1 MDLSDWFKG
10 FEKGIAR
17 LSSEQR
23 AAFFSECSKNCVD
36 GGVLSIYRKLYK
48 DANGDMDVFFQ
59 MADELTGS
67 KKRDCRERSCLSSYF
82 LGIVLVA
89 CVKKDMSPHLCFVNV
104 HVRVF
109 FILCKTF
116 GKNRNLE

>member
-59 MADELTGS
+59 MADELC
-67 KKRDCRERSCLSSYF
+67 KKGYVTTPLLCECSRQS
-82 LGIVLVA
+82 VLYSLQNLWKEQKFRVT
-89 CVKKDMSPHLCFVNV
+89 LC
-104 HVRVF
+104 HS
-109 FILCKTF
+109 ILQGGQNCKI
-116 GKNRNLE
+116 KIELI

>member
-1 MDLSDWFKG
+1 MNMRTITFNEL
-10 FEKGIAR
+10 
-17 LSSEQR
+17 
-23 AAFFSECSKNCVD
+23 
-36 GGVLSIYRKLYK
+36 RKIK
-48 DANGDMDVFFQ
+48 DSLPSGSMHRI
-59 MADELTGS
+59 ADE
-67 KKRDCRERSCLSSYF
+67 
-82 LGIVLVA
+82 LVA

>member
-59 MADELTGS
+59 MADESPGVKSEIVEKGRVYHLI
-67 KKRDCRERSCLSSYF
+67 F
-82 LGIVLVA
+82 LECTCGL
-89 CVKKDMSPHLCFVNV
+89 CKKDMSPHLCFVNV

-116 GKNRNLE
+116 GKNKNLE

>member
-59 MADELTGS
+59 MANELPGVKSEIVVESVVSIILFLKTLERIDTLCHS
-67 KKRDCRERSCLSSYF
+67 MHCRTWKERIYTYYYFIPANMQQVKR
-82 LGIVLVA
+82 
-89 CVKKDMSPHLCFVNV
+89 
-104 HVRVF
+104 
-109 FILCKTF
+109 T
-116 GKNRNLE
+116 

>member
-59 MADELTGS
+59 MADELPGVKS
-67 KKRDCRERSCLSSYF
+67 EIVEKGRVYHLISWN
-82 LGIVLVA
+82 VLVA

-116 GKNRNLE
+116 GKNRI

>member
-59 MADELTGS
+59 MADELPGVKSEIAWWATVPWVPA
-67 KKRDCRERSCLSSYF
+67 CRSTPWR
-82 LGIVLVA
+82 I
-89 CVKKDMSPHLCFVNV
+89 P
-104 HVRVF
+104 
-109 FILCKTF
+109 
-116 GKNRNLE
+116 

>member
-59 MADELTGS
+59 MADELPGVKS
-67 KKRDCRERSCLSSYF
+67 EIVEKGRVYHLIASHIYILKSY
-82 LGIVLVA
+82 
-89 CVKKDMSPHLCFVNV
+89 P
-104 HVRVF
+104 
-109 FILCKTF
+109 
-116 GKNRNLE
+116 NLQSDADHGN